1 MSSTNTWRTVRLAT
15 LAILLVPVAEAPAFQ
30 LGAQPVQ
37 EMIERTEWIEKTAG
51 FKAEVELVIAY
62 LELKPGDIVADI
74 GAGAGAFSR
83 PLARA
88 VAPTGKLL
96 AVDIDKNL
104 LQYVDQRAKQEQSDN
119 IQTVLG
125 KFDDPNLP
133 TRQVDLAFFH
143 DVLHHIEHREA
154 YLKALS
160 SYLKPN
166 GRIALIELNQ
176 KDPQTPHRGQT
187 ELLIS
192 KDEVEHWMAAAGF
205 RPVREISMYG
215 MKDKW
220 FIIYVRR

>member
-37 EMIERTEWIEKTAG
+37 EMIERTEWIEKSAG

-96 AVDIDKNL
+96 AVDIDPNL

-192 KDEVEHWMAAAGF
+192 KDEVEHWMEAAGF

>member
-62 LELKPGDIVADI
+62 LKLKPGDIVADI

-96 AVDIDKNL
+96 AVDIDPNL

-119 IQTVLG
+119 IQIVLG